1 MNRAIRTWDLNAI
14 YVIGPGHGR
23 PAAVANAY
31 LEGTYT
37 EVYSLAAKM
46 PVHSEG
52 LEVVASVQVTYALV
66 SR

>member
-1 MNRAIRTWDLNAI
+1 MRMS
-14 YVIGPGHGR
+14 Y
-23 PAAVANAY
+23 AATITAD
-31 LEGTYT
+31 
-37 EVYSLAAKM
+37 SLAAKM